1 LLYLCIQDKRQT
13 MLQLLLIVSVLVAL
27 SILMLGVNIFVFGR
41 KFPETEVGK
50 NKNMIRLGI
59 RCPQCEERTR
69 YRKLK
74 PVKINTK
81 TLHPDWTML
90 KGR

>member
-1 LLYLCIQDKRQT
+1 
-13 MLQLLLIVSVLVAL
+13 MLQLLIIVSALVAI
-27 SILMLGVNIFVFGR
+27 SILLLGINIFVFGR

-50 NKNMIRLGI
+50 NQHMIRLGL

-74 PVKINTK
+74 PVKINLK
-81 TLHPDWTML
+81 TLHPDWTVL
-90 KGR
+90 KG